1 MVAREQARP
10 KKYGYDK
17 MDLRAKAKR
26 LGADELRPSWR
37 AGKKMAVLFRGRW
50 IHFGARGYDDFT
62 THGDPVRRALYRK
75 RHRGILLIDGRPAY
89 TVKTTPSY
97 WAYRLLW

>member
-1 MVAREQARP
+1 MAERA
-10 KKYGYDK
+10 
-17 MDLRAKAKR
+17 DLRAKAKR

-50 IHFGARGYDDFT
+50 IHFGARDYEDFT
-62 THGDPVRRALYRK
+62 THHDPVRRAAYQK
-75 RHRGILLIDGRPAY
+75 RHAGILLANGQPAY
-89 TVKTTPSY
+89 KDKTKPAY